1 MTKQSDDGKIGLSVE
16 MQRWRAVD
24 DRLWK
29 NWNVWERGKFC
40 RYVFAQSRKLQ
51 REKTARGVKAP
62 DRKDQSHA
70 LSVSAQLFKSRRHS
84 CGIF

>member
-1 MTKQSDDGKIGLSVE
+1 
-16 MQRWRAVD
+16 
-24 DRLWK
+24 
-29 NWNVWERGKFC
+29 
-40 RYVFAQSRKLQ
+40 LQ